1 MRRMPR
7 WLWVVVAALV
17 VWFIASPSESDE
29 RSRRTAPSVEA
40 PADHGGS
47 ADEDGGDEPN
57 NKKQDRAQKSDK
69 SEKDSRGE
77 DTQKSAKP
85 EQRSRTWLV
94 VEVIDGDTID
104 LGNGERVRLV
114 GIDTPERGECGYE
127 KAADALSALVLGRQ
141 VELVRSDEDRDRY
154 DRLLR
159 YVDVDGVD
167 AGLELVRRGLAV
179 ARYDSRDGYGFHPRE
194 PRYIA
199 ADRGSKSVC
208 PTRPVGFAGTGQQG
222 GQSNGQKGCAPG
234 YSPCV
239 PVYPPDLDCADVNGP
254 VSVTGTDPHGLDGD
268 GDGTACE

>member
-7 WLWVVVAALV
+7 WLWVVLAALV

-29 RSRRTAPSVEA
+29 RSRRTSPSVEA
-40 PADHGGS
+40 PAQSGTAHD
-47 ADEDGGDEPN
+47 DGGDESSN
-57 NKKQDRAQKSDK
+57 TKDRAQKSDESTK
-69 SEKDSRGE
+69 ESRE
-77 DTQKSAKP
+77 ETKKSAEP
-85 EQRSRTWLV
+85 EKRSRTWLV
-94 VEVIDGDTID
+94 VEVIDGDTVD

-127 KAADALSALVLGRQ
+127 KAADALSALVLDRE
-141 VELVRSDEDRDRY
+141 VELVRSDEDRDQY

-194 PRYIA
+194 PKYVA
-199 ADRGSKSVC
+199 ADRGSRPAC

-222 GQSNGQKGCAPG
+222 GQNHGQQGCAPG

-239 PVYPPDLDCADVNGP
+239 PVYPPDVDCADVNGP
-254 VSVTGTDPHGLDGD
+254 VTVTGPDPHALDAD

>member
-1 MRRMPR
+1 MPG

-29 RSRRTAPSVEA
+29 RSRRTAPSLEA
-40 PADHGGS
+40 PADQGGTK
-47 ADEDGGDEPN
+47 PN
-57 NKKQDRAQKSDK
+57 RTDTSEKSDK
-69 SEKDSRGE
+69 AEKSDKTDDR
-77 DTQKSAKP
+77 ARP
-85 EQRSRTWLV
+85 EQPEKSPVPEPQSRTWLV
-94 VEVIDGDTID
+94 VEVIDGDTVD

-141 VELVRSDEDRDRY
+141 VELARSDEDRDQY

-159 YVDVDGVD
+159 YVDVDRID

-194 PRYIA
+194 PKYIA
-199 ADRGSKSVC
+199 ADRGSKPVC
-208 PTRPVGFAGTGQQG
+208 PTRPVGFAGTGQQDG
-222 GQSNGQKGCAPG
+222 GQKGCAPG

-239 PVYPPDLDCADVNGP
+239 PVYPPDVDCADVDGP
-254 VSVTGTDPHGLDGD
+254 VTVTGTDPHGLDGD
-268 GDGTACE
+268 GDSTACE

>member
-1 MRRMPR
+1 VRRMPR

-17 VWFIASPSESDE
+17 VWLIASPSESDE

-40 PADHGGS
+40 PADQGGT
-47 ADEDGGDEPN
+47 ADDQGGDEPTTKPN
-57 NKKQDRAQKSDK
+57 RAEKSDK
-69 SEKDSRGE
+69 SEDDARPE
-77 DTQKSAKP
+77 VPEKSSEP
-85 EQRSRTWLV
+85 EKRSRTWLV
-94 VEVIDGDTID
+94 VEVIDGDTVD

-141 VELVRSDEDRDRY
+141 VDLVRSDEDRDQY

-159 YVDVDGVD
+159 YVDVEGVD
-167 AGLELVRRGLAV
+167 AGLALVRRGLAV

-194 PRYIA
+194 PKYVG
-199 ADRGSKSVC
+199 ADRSSKPVC
-208 PTRPVGFAGTGQQG
+208 PTSPVGFAGTGQQG
-222 GQSNGQKGCAPG
+222 GGQKGCAPG

-239 PVYPPDLDCADVNGP
+239 PVYPPDVDCADVNGP
-254 VSVTGTDPHGLDGD
+254 VTVTGTDPHGLDAD

>member
-1 MRRMPR
+1 MRRMPG

-40 PADHGGS
+40 PADQGQS
-47 ADEDGGDEPN
+47 ADDDS
-57 NKKQDRAQKSDK
+57 QKPADK
-69 SEKDSRGE
+69 PHQG
-77 DTQKSAKP
+77 TKSAKSKDHSRAENAKEPQTP
-85 EQRSRTWLV
+85 EKHSRTWLV
-94 VEVIDGDTID
+94 VEVIDGDTVD

-141 VELVRSDEDRDRY
+141 VELVRSDEDRDQY

-194 PRYIA
+194 PKYVA
-199 ADRGSKSVC
+199 ADRGSKPVC
-208 PTRPVGFAGTGQQG
+208 PARPVGFAGTGQQG
-222 GQSNGQKGCAPG
+222 GGQPGCAPG

-239 PVYPPDLDCADVNGP
+239 PVYPPDVDCADVNGP
-254 VSVTGTDPHGLDGD
+254 VTVTGTDPHGLDAD